1 MKPSLDVYKI
11 ALITG
16 SSTEIGFE
24 TALELA
30 RNGFYT
36 YASMRNLNK
45 SKKIKEVATSE
56 RLPLQV
62 IELDVNSEVS
72 VSNAINTISK
82 EKNRLNVVVNNAG
95 YGLFGSLEDLSI
107 DEIRN
112 YLKLIILG

>member
-1 MKPSLDVYKI
+1 MKPSLDVNKI
-11 ALITG
+11 ALITE

-62 IELDVNSEVS
+62 IELVNSEVS

-82 EKNRLNVVVNNAG
+82 EKNRLDVLVNNAG

>member
-1 MKPSLDVYKI
+1 MKSSLDVNKI
-11 ALITG
+11 ALITE
-16 SSTEIGFE
+16 SSTGLGFE

-62 IELDVNSEVS
+62 IELVNSEVS

-82 EKNRLNVVVNNAG
+82 EKNRLDVVVNNAG